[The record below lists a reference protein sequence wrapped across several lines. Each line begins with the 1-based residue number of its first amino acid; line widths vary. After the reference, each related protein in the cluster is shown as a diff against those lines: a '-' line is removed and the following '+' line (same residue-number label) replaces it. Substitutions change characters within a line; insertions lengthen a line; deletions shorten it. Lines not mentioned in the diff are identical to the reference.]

1 MFKHFCKFVISATIN
16 QKPHNWLRYIK
27 SFILGLAHSKF
38 SKVWATVIFFLNLSY
53 AIHQGR
59 CSPNVYRWILLAYHQ
74 IPAYHLIIQFHV
86 PVMASHRQLPQRC
99 YTGCTQQALLGDR
112 ARRAG
117 GGGWEKRKARDHNP
131 TEGIK
136 VCKTAKRTFAS
147 LHDLS

>member
-1 MFKHFCKFVISATIN
+1 MFKHFCKVVISATRN

-99 YTGCTQQALLGDR
+99 YTECTQQALLGDR
-112 ARRAG
+112 ARGAG
-117 GGGWEKRKARDHNP
+117 EEAERRERHVTITQQRGSKS
-131 TEGIK
+131 
-136 VCKTAKRTFAS
+136 AKRPS
-147 LHDLS
+147 VHLPPCMI